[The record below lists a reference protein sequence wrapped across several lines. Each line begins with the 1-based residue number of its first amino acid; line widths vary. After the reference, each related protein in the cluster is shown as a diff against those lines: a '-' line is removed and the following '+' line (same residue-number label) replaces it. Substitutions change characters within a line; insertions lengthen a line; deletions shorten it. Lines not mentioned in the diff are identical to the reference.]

1 MKKSVLCI
9 VFILI
14 AVFALTVPVACVN
27 TDLSGVSYPDGFQ
40 DALESFD
47 FTRGEETDVRVMSY
61 NILAHMESWG
71 GREVP
76 PRAKMLLKI
85 LDEVQP
91 DVIGAQEMSSDWHKV
106 LNANMSENYVILHPD
121 IDIFNKN
128 KTPIIYNG
136 DKLLLIESG
145 YYAYKQGDENGCRAI
160 TWGLFSVKA
169 TGKYLIVTNTHLDL
183 IKDGQESR
191 SLEIM
196 LAQADELLAKI
207 SELSGRYK
215 CPVISLG
222 DYNSMESGDIPDAFG
237 DAYGVRAA
245 TDVYDKLAASLT
257 DVKYMQDVE
266 IVCAD
271 NSIATAPT
279 RDHIFLKGEAT
290 AEKFFILDG
299 ETFEELSDHYP
310 IIADFKL

>member
-1 MKKSVLCI
+1 MKKSVLLI
-9 VFILI
+9 VLILT
-14 AVFALTVPVACVN
+14 AVFALTALVACVN
-27 TDLSGVSYPDGFQ
+27 TDLSRVDYPEGFL
-40 DALESFD
+40 DALGAFD
-47 FTRGEETDVRVMSY
+47 FTRGEETGVRVMSY
-61 NILAHMESWG
+61 NVLAHMESWG
-71 GREVP
+71 GTPVP

-85 LDEVQP
+85 LGEVQP

-106 LNANMSENYVILHPD
+106 LEANMSDGYVILHPD
-121 IDIFNKN
+121 IDVFNKN

-136 DKLLLIESG
+136 DRLLLIESG

-169 TGKYLIVTNTHLDL
+169 TGEYVIVTNTHLNL

-196 LAQADELLAKI
+196 LSQADELLAKI
-207 SELSGRYK
+207 SELSERYK
-215 CPVISLG
+215 CPVIACG

-237 DAYGVRAA
+237 DTYGVRAA

-257 DVKYMQDVE
+257 DVKYAQNVE
-266 IVCAD
+266 IICAD
-271 NSIATAPT
+271 KSIATAPSW
-279 RDHIFLKGEAT
+279 DHIFLKGDAT

-299 ETFEELSDHYP
+299 EVFESLSDHYAVF
-310 IIADFKL
+310 ADFVF